1 VAGCGAALDNGK
13 TCEVTILETQEL
25 ESQDSQ
31 LVSVAQKVRSDTV
44 WVVTGKKKG
53 TTEVRVL
60 NSGDRSVASTF
71 MVTVNNQVPS
81 LTDKAKRPPSADNL
95 ITMTAFTTKYLGKDR
110 PAYLVPAVRGSYIVD
125 KDSDDAP
132 KLKWTATPS
141 TPSVIILTYQSGP
154 GVTEGYVV
162 DLTAQVRDFDIAI
175 TATDPDD
182 AVSPTATIGVRGSAP
197 QSWTYD
203 VEQFENVDSKRY
215 FRAETIGMRR
225 DQDHTLSFLAPDG
238 TMGEFLQFVADRLD
252 ASWSQRDTNL
262 SQSLIEAIAD
272 NETAVRP
279 DPTSTTPVAVWD
291 VGAAYLRVTA
301 SGPIT
306 TGASDYDEAESGTSS
321 PELEF
326 SLTGGLG
333 AAEVLFELMV
343 YYDKDTRDDSPT
355 PPAVEQVEDGW
366 HVFTSATLYLDIVE
380 VK

>member
-1 VAGCGAALDNGK
+1 LDNGK

-238 TMGEFLQFVADRLD
+238 TAGDYLQFAQD
-252 ASWSQRDTNL
+252 ALTATWTQGNTSL
-262 SQSLIEAIAD
+262 SASDVSGI
-272 NETAVRP
+272 
-279 DPTSTTPVAVWD
+279 D
-291 VGAAYLRVTA
+291 VGALDTEPVTAVNAAAYLSLTYN
-301 SGPIT
+301 GPIT
-306 TGASDYDEAESGTSS
+306 IGDYTEPTGTIS
-321 PELEF
+321 PLLEF